1 MNALVVS
8 STFRAW
14 TEAPAHSTLTGKRE
28 VPVEA
33 RREAYGTYRAR
44 LREYRGLRNGGA
56 SDANLRTLRDAIM
69 TITYPTVW
77 REMQRQHLLVD
88 ELRALFLEVPEALDW

>member
-1 MNALVVS
+1 MLKLNRDVL
-8 STFRAW
+8 
-14 TEAPAHSTLTGKRE
+14 
-28 VPVEA
+28 VEA

-56 SDANLRTLRDAIM
+56 SDADLRTLRHAIM
-69 TITYPTVW
+69 TIAHPTVW